1 MVMAC
6 GNVHVPREYPRIMF
20 SDSPAFVQYLSSLL
34 LDKYWTSNERIMDKN
49 LTYTKVTPK

>member
-20 SDSPAFVQYLSSLL
+20 SDSPAFVQYLSSKL
-34 LDKYWTSNERIMDKN
+34 LDKYWTSNEHIMDKN